1 MRLVLTPTGRSVQN
15 IELPEFEVIGGAHW
29 FPGEK
34 RVFDLS
40 GRLVRAT
47 DLGRLSAGRH
57 DHV

>member
-1 MRLVLTPTGRSVQN
+1 MRLVLTPTGRSVRN
-15 IELPEFEVIGGAHW
+15 IELPEFEAIGG
-29 FPGEK
+29 FPGEQ